1 MIKCGSAWATD
12 GCYKQ
17 LVYDHATGRAGNYPV
32 CRDFAKNLNSLCGKP
47 IPLYQTYI
55 ASGNPKLSMPNWSL
69 ITEFQPYLGAV
80 ADALN
85 ISPENIKYKA
95 LTESLSAGQ
104 VQMWIGNLNLDN
116 HGLPETVIRLNGKT
130 KRWLFNSLIAIDKKT
145 YRYDDSFEQMSR
157 YPFDAV
163 IYGGRTFLLKEN
175 NWADVSRG
183 YSINL
188 YEPHKYKSAYIV
200 CDFAYS
206 QSP

>member
-1 MIKCGSAWATD
+1 
-12 GCYKQ
+12 
-17 LVYDHATGRAGNYPV
+17 
-32 CRDFAKNLNSLCGKP
+32 
-47 IPLYQTYI
+47 
-55 ASGNPKLSMPNWSL
+55 
-69 ITEFQPYLGAV
+69 
-80 ADALN
+80 
-85 ISPENIKYKA
+85 
-95 LTESLSAGQ
+95 
-104 VQMWIGNLNLDN
+104 MWIGNLNLDN